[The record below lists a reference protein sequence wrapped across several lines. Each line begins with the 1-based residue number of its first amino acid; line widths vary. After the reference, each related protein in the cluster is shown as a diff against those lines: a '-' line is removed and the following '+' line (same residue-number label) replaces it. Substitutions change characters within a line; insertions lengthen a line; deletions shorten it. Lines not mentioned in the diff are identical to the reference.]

1 MKSCVIRLPIFVAPF
16 RMAVAPSGGPCG
28 ELCLTHEVFTCSQ
41 IMLSSC
47 RQEQSPADAG
57 YTTLSARDILVLRVG
72 RVGGRASREE
82 RRVWGG
88 GNETPQRD
96 GAIVS
101 IP

>member
-1 MKSCVIRLPIFVAPF
+1 
-16 RMAVAPSGGPCG
+16 
-28 ELCLTHEVFTCSQ
+28 
-41 IMLSSC
+41 MLSSC

-57 YTTLSARDILVLRVG
+57 YTTLSARNILVLRVG
-72 RVGGRASREE
+72 RFGGRASGEE
-82 RRVWGG
+82 RRGVGVG

>member
-1 MKSCVIRLPIFVAPF
+1 
-16 RMAVAPSGGPCG
+16 
-28 ELCLTHEVFTCSQ
+28 
-41 IMLSSC
+41 MLSSC

-57 YTTLSARDILVLRVG
+57 YTTLSARNILVLRVG
-72 RVGGRASREE
+72 RFGGRASGEE
-82 RRVWGG
+82 RRGVG